1 MPSTRQMPSSG
12 TPPQRRKRT
21 KLDHTH
27 DHDHD
32 YDYDFGNFDE
42 YDYDDRDDSPGS
54 AAPNRLRSGHDI
66 DDSSGPGLD
75 EEDEYDEEGE
85 EHDEDEGGD
94 EDEEADEDEEDGED
108 DEDNEDDEDEEEGE
122 DEEDD
127 RGVTPPPGI
136 AKATRAKVEPA
147 RSVRLR
153 REKRMAAALAKG
165 DNALYN
171 ELAQLRR
178 AIPCL
183 QCVRSR
189 LAGCSDGDCWSRPGT
204 EKCERCVGKPCNLL
218 YPVVIPMWIYYI
230 GYYQTLPAKVTK
242 WTKKQIK
249 ELAKRRTVVDSMIDF
264 AVDPEFPQAGDRRL
278 P

>member
-171 ELAQLRR
+171 EL
-178 AIPCL
+178 
-183 QCVRSR
+183 
-189 LAGCSDGDCWSRPGT
+189 
-204 EKCERCVGKPCNLL
+204 